1 MNFKNHIHTKIR
13 NLFSSWLL
21 PARRIHIEFII
32 ESDKV
37 PMPEV
42 AKRIGIEQCEV
53 RTTFPKNSIAK
64 PYWQVDVKSNDISI
78 EDPLRVLINLLE
90 PNTGVIKEVLAE
102 LGETPVLGIYTE
114 SKWFDRPILELS
126 HDVLQFFA
134 QFDSDIIFD
143 VNY

>member
-1 MNFKNHIHTKIR
+1 MLIAAGVVQAFV
-13 NLFSSWLL
+13 LFLALDFATSVYADGAVYL
-21 PARRIHIEFII
+21 
-32 ESDKV
+32 
-37 PMPEV
+37 
-42 AKRIGIEQCEV
+42 
-53 RTTFPKNSIAK
+53 SIAIAAIAGLVLPFLFGALSYK
-64 PYWQVDVKSNDISI
+64 KS
-78 EDPLRVLINLLE
+78 EGPLRVLINILE
-90 PNTGVIKEVLAE
+90 PKTGVIKEVLAE